1 MSGAEPIKNRTKSF
15 STDCPRHLHKVLICL
30 AVLLSAC
37 VEVPDRNP
45 VKDAVGLPPAWT
57 ARPAEA
63 HKSEVSAW
71 LANFKN
77 DDLKV
82 LIAAALDGNNDLK
95 ATATRIAQA
104 RALARIEGA
113 AAKPQADLAPGF
125 QHADAGREAR
135 AYAPDGNVWSVPFN
149 FSWEW
154 DVWGRIG
161 DARTAAELESDA
173 AGADLRGA
181 ALSLAARTAQGCFEL
196 AEARQRVAVVQ
207 ASIDD
212 RGALVELLQGRF
224 NLGLAQGLDLS
235 LALTDLSDARAELN
249 DAANQ
254 VQLAQRRLEVLLG
267 HYPAGAVERC
277 RQLPELPAAM
287 PSGLPAELLNR
298 RPDIV
303 AAFARL
309 RAQDHRLSSARK
321 ALLPRVTLAASG
333 GSLGRTLADLSD
345 PRSAAWNLA
354 LGLTQPLY
362 AGDRLQADIDLRAAQ
377 SGEALHR
384 YRETVLQ
391 ALREVEQ
398 SLAAEA
404 WLRGREQALNA
415 AVKQTETSR
424 ALAIYSYRNG
434 TVDILTLLDSYR
446 STLIAQTA
454 LLDARLKLLNNRL
467 DLYLA
472 LGGGV

>member
-1 MSGAEPIKNRTKSF
+1 M
-15 STDCPRHLHKVLICL
+15 
-30 AVLLSAC
+30 LLYAC
-37 VEVPDRNP
+37 AEVPERDP
-45 VKDAVGLPPAWT
+45 LKESVGLPPAWV

-63 HKSEVSAW
+63 YQAEVSAW
-71 LANFKN
+71 LASFDNA
-77 DDLKV
+77 DLKI
-82 LIAAALDGNNDLK
+82 LIAAALEGNNDLK
-95 ATATRIAQA
+95 ATAARIPQA
-104 RALARIEGA
+104 RALSRIEGA
-113 AAKPQADLAPGF
+113 QAKPQVDLNPEY
-125 QHADAGREAR
+125 QHTGAGRDAR
-135 AYAPDGNVWSVPFN
+135 AYAPNGSVWSVPFN

-154 DVWGRIG
+154 DVWDRIA
-161 DARTAAELESDA
+161 DARQAADLSAEAAE
-173 AGADLRGA
+173 ADLRSA
-181 ALSLAARTAQGCFEL
+181 TLSLAARTAQSCFEL
-196 AEARQRVAVVQ
+196 AETRQRVAVVQ

-254 VQLAQRRLEVLLG
+254 MQLAQRRLEVLLG
-267 HYPAGAVERC
+267 RYPAGTFERC

-287 PSGLPAELLNR
+287 PAGLPAELLNR

-303 AAFARL
+303 AAFDRL
-309 RAQDHRLSSARK
+309 RAQDHRLNSARK

-333 GSLGRTLADLSD
+333 GSLGNSLADLSD

-362 AGDRLQADIDLRAAQ
+362 AGDRLQADIDLRRAQ
-377 SGEALHR
+377 SDEALHL

-398 SLAAEA
+398 SLAAES
-404 WLRGREQALNA
+404 WLRGREQALA
-415 AVKQTETSR
+415 ATVEQTETSR

-454 LLDARLKLLNNRL
+454 LLDARLKLLDNRL